1 MHTIGTVSY
10 THLDVY
16 KRQEFDQMTI
26 PVPDSYGGM
35 LGMEGRSLFAVDFE
49 TNSQILHDFLYENI
63 KYEG

>member
-1 MHTIGTVSY
+1 MH
-10 THLDVY
+10 
-16 KRQEFDQMTI
+16 QMTI